1 MTIDKTKNQIKRLPP
16 VCYND
21 ALIIS
26 YLCVMKEK
34 KTLVLGAST
43 KEDRYSNKAVRLLQQ
58 HNIPIVAVGNQVGE
72 INGVHIQRNFPEH
85 ESIHTVTLYLSPK
98 NQEPY
103 YDKILNLKPERIIFN
118 PGTENPEFEKKL
130 ASNGI
135 QTDEACTLVL
145 LHTNAF

>member
-1 MTIDKTKNQIKRLPP
+1 
-16 VCYND
+16 
-21 ALIIS
+21 
-26 YLCVMKEK
+26 MKEK

-58 HNIPIVAVGNQVGE
+58 HNVPIVAVGNQEGE
-72 INGVHIQRNFPEH
+72 INGVQIQRNFPEH

-135 QTDEACTLVL
+135 QTNEACTLVL